1 MDVGEFRR
9 QFMEQLRF
17 DAEHAGSEPEA
28 QFIEK
33 SLDLLE
39 EIGDVTDPMPM
50 SIEMRG
56 RRNRRMAFDAYAYDE
71 ADGALVMIASNFVN
85 EIDNIPT
92 LTNTQIDEL
101 YSSMRN
107 FIDESVNGDISAY
120 CDESDSAIN
129 VAKEI
134 KASIGGGKLSTKISR
149 FRFIILS
156 NCILS
161 KRVKRLKKESFLDR
175 NVTLDVWDIE
185 RFYETYA
192 SNSSEII
199 EIDTRDFG
207 CDGIQFLKADIG
219 SSANYNAYLGI
230 VSGKFLA
237 KIYNE
242 FGSKLLQGNI
252 RAFLSFR
259 GKVNKG
265 IRETII
271 KSPENFFTYNNGI
284 AVVARYVRF
293 SEDGTR
299 IVYLKD
305 PQIINGGQTTASLAN
320 AVFEGKVND
329 EGMKNLFV
337 PMKLTVLNVEDDMSE
352 EDIERYNSITKT
364 ISQCANS
371 QNAVSDADFFSN
383 HPFHVLMEQ
392 LSRKKMAPPVNGN
405 PYQTIWFYERSRGKW
420 EQEQM
425 KMNKTE
431 RDKFCEK
438 HPKNQVI
445 KKEKLAKCLNAFAMN
460 PHEVCQSSAINF
472 SRFAKTIDNIYETSK
487 ESINEVYFAKCVCS
501 VIIFDSLDRRINKAD
516 WYPTG
521 GNKAQIIPYAIAKLM
536 SMLPKNM
543 DLDWK
548 LIWQKQE
555 MYPALERELMRIA
568 HSVHNFFEK
577 EAQGGLVRSM
587 ARKSDTWNKCKSLD
601 WSLSDEFISTLV
613 SKSEM
618 KQEEATAKRERKFS
632 HNLDISVE
640 IFKLGAEYWQKVYA
654 DLSKENILSYGD
666 LAFISSIADYIR
678 RASLPTV
685 AQCKR
690 LIKIVEKAE
699 DKGYVMPIE

>member
-1 MDVGEFRR
+1 MDVGEFRK

-17 DAEHAGSEPEA
+17 DAEHAGSEPET

-85 EIDNIPT
+85 EIDNTPT

-101 YSSMRN
+101 YAAMRN

-120 CDESDSAIN
+120 CDDSDPAISI
-129 VAKEI
+129 AKEI
-134 KASIGGGKLSTKISR
+134 KNKMSKSLLTTEILR

-156 NCILS
+156 NSILS
-161 KRVKRLKKESFLDR
+161 KRVKRLKKEDFLDR
-175 NVTLDVWDIE
+175 NVTLDIWDIE

-192 SNSSEII
+192 SKSSEII
-199 EIDTRDFG
+199 EIETKDFN

-219 SSANYNAYLGI
+219 TNANYDAYLGI
-230 VSGKFLA
+230 VPGKFLA
-237 KIYNE
+237 DIYDAY
-242 FGSKLLQGNI
+242 GSKLLQGNI
-252 RAFLSFR
+252 RAFLSIR

-284 AVVARYVRF
+284 AVVARFVRF
-293 SEDGTR
+293 SDDGTK

-320 AVFEGKVND
+320 AVIKNEIKDG
-329 EGMKNLFV
+329 GMDNLFV

-352 EDIERYNSITKT
+352 DDIERYNSITKT

-392 LSRKKMAPPVNGN
+392 LSRKKMTPPVNGN

-425 KMNKTE
+425 KMNASE
-431 RDKFCEK
+431 RAKFCEK
-438 HPKNQVI
+438 HPKHQVI

-487 ESINEVYFAKCVCS
+487 ECINEVYFSKCVCS
-501 VIIFDSLDRRINKAD
+501 VIIFDSLDKRINKAD

-555 MYPALERELMRIA
+555 MYSALERELMRIA

-587 ARKSDTWNKCKSLD
+587 ARKADTWSKCKSLD

-618 KQEEATAKRERKFS
+618 KQEEAAAKRERKFNS
-632 HNLDISVE
+632 NIDASVE
-640 IFKLGAEYWQKVYA
+640 IFNLGADYWQKVYS
-654 DLSKENILSYGD
+654 DLSKEKIISYGD
-666 LAFISSIADYIR
+666 VAFIGSIADYIR
-678 RASLPTV
+678 KASLPSA

-690 LIKIVEKAE
+690 LLKIVEKAE
-699 DKGYVMPIE
+699 DKGYIMP

>member
-1 MDVGEFRR
+1 MDVGVFRR

-33 SLDLLE
+33 SLEILE
-39 EIGDVTDPMPM
+39 EIGDVVDPMPM

-85 EIDNIPT
+85 EIDNTPT
-92 LTNTQIDEL
+92 LTNTQIDDL
-101 YSSMRN
+101 YGAMRN
-107 FIDESVNGDISAY
+107 FIDESVNGDISTY
-120 CDESDSAIN
+120 CDDSDPAISI
-129 VAKEI
+129 AKEI
-134 KASIGGGKLSTKISR
+134 KNKIGKSMLTTEILRFKFIIISNSLLSTAVKNISR
-149 FRFIILS
+149 
-156 NCILS
+156 
-161 KRVKRLKKESFLDR
+161 EDFLDR
-175 NVTLDVWDIE
+175 PVELNIWTIE
-185 RFYETYA
+185 RFHQTYA

-199 EIDTRDFG
+199 EIETADFG

-219 SSANYNAYLGI
+219 DRTDYDAYLGI
-230 VSGKFLA
+230 VPGEFLA
-237 KIYNE
+237 DIYRKY
-242 FGSKLLQGNI
+242 GSKLLQGNV
-252 RAFLSFR
+252 RAFLSVR

-265 IRETII
+265 IRDTII
-271 KSPENFFTYNNGI
+271 KHPENFFTYNNGI
-284 AVVARYVRF
+284 AVVARSIGF
-293 SEDGTR
+293 SEDGSK
-299 IVYLKD
+299 IIYLKD

-320 AVFEGKVND
+320 AKIKKEVKDG
-329 EGMKNLFV
+329 GMNNLFV

-371 QNAVSDADFFSN
+371 QNAVSEADFFSN
-383 HPFHVLMEQ
+383 HPFHVIMEQ

-425 KMNKTE
+425 QMTQAQ
-431 RDKFCEK
+431 RAKFCEK

-472 SRFAKTIDNIYETSK
+472 SRFAKTIDTIYETSK
-487 ESINEVYFAKCVCS
+487 ESINEVYFTKCVCS

-516 WYPTG
+516 WYPSG
-521 GNKAQIIPYAIAKLM
+521 GNKAQIIPYAIAKMM
-536 SMLPKNM
+536 SMLPKDM

-587 ARKSDTWNKCKSLD
+587 SRKADTWSKCKSLN
-601 WSLSDEFISTLV
+601 WSLSNEFISTLI
-613 SKSEM
+613 SKNEM
-618 KQEEATAKRERKFS
+618 KVEETAAKKERKFNS
-632 HNLDISVE
+632 NIDASVE
-640 IFKLGAEYWQKVYA
+640 IFNLGADYWQKIYN
-654 DLSKENILSYGD
+654 DLSKENIISYGD
-666 LAFISSIADYIR
+666 LSFISSIADYIR
-678 RASLPTV
+678 RASLPSA

-690 LIKIVEKAE
+690 LLKIVEKAE
-699 DKGYVMPIE
+699 DKGYIMP

>member
-1 MDVGEFRR
+1 MDVGEFRK

-17 DAEHAGSEPEA
+17 DAEHAGSEPET

-85 EIDNIPT
+85 EIDNTPT

-101 YSSMRN
+101 YAAMRN

-120 CDESDSAIN
+120 CDDSDPAISI
-129 VAKEI
+129 AKEI
-134 KASIGGGKLSTKISR
+134 KNKMSKSLLTTEILR

-156 NCILS
+156 NSILS
-161 KRVKRLKKESFLDR
+161 KRVKRLKKEDFLDR
-175 NVTLDVWDIE
+175 NVTLDIWDIE

-199 EIDTRDFG
+199 EIETKDFN

-219 SSANYNAYLGI
+219 TNANYDAYLGI
-230 VSGKFLA
+230 VPGKFLA
-237 KIYNE
+237 DIYDAY
-242 FGSKLLQGNI
+242 GSKLLQGNI
-252 RAFLSFR
+252 RAFLSIR

-284 AVVARYVRF
+284 AVVARFVRF
-293 SEDGTR
+293 SDDGTK

-320 AVFEGKVND
+320 AVIKNEIKEG
-329 EGMKNLFV
+329 GMDNLFV

-352 EDIERYNSITKT
+352 DDIERYNSITKT

-425 KMNKTE
+425 KMNASE
-431 RDKFCEK
+431 RAKFCEK
-438 HPKNQVI
+438 HPKHQVI

-487 ESINEVYFAKCVCS
+487 ESINEVYFSKCVCS

-521 GNKAQIIPYAIAKLM
+521 GNKAQIIPYAIAKLI
-536 SMLPKNM
+536 SMLPKDK

-555 MYPALERELMRIA
+555 MYPALERELMRLA

-587 ARKSDTWNKCKSLD
+587 ARKADTWTKCKNLE
-601 WSLSDEFISTLV
+601 WSLSNEFLSTLI
-613 SKSEM
+613 SKSEI
-618 KQEEATAKRERKFS
+618 KQEEVAAKKERKF
-632 HNLDISVE
+632 NNNIDASVE
-640 IFKLGAEYWQKVYA
+640 IFNLGADYW
-654 DLSKENILSYGD
+654 
-666 LAFISSIADYIR
+666 
-678 RASLPTV
+678 
-685 AQCKR
+685 
-690 LIKIVEKAE
+690 
-699 DKGYVMPIE
+699 